1 MLRTAVLL
9 GLLGGFAFAPNTAFA
24 QQSTTASLQHLIQ
37 EAQREAS
44 EGNARQA
51 FERLRQEEQRF
62 AGRVQ
67 FDYWYGV
74 VGLRAGEIN
83 EAIMAL
89 ERAIANNPNHAGARL
104 ELAGA
109 YIRGGNLDGAE
120 EQLNHLETLDAPAR
134 AQEAMGRYREMIAE
148 RRARLERGQQVLMLG
163 MEMGYDSNFLN
174 YPSSFDLFANTF
186 LQGIAVL
193 EADSTLYG
201 SLRGAWWKRNDHA
214 NDLFS
219 EISVSGQSR
228 TNRSPEARQLDTDV
242 LQGSYMLGH
251 QASEHTDIKLGLELG
266 KVWLDG
272 DGFRDHMGF
281 VLNYTRR
288 LDQFGDG
295 PAQIAYNIRF
305 REFDFENDRSDYNA
319 WQGEI
324 DFSNQLNDRV
334 RLRSRISAERELAAD
349 TEQRPG
355 GNAIRQLVMV
365 GFDVNLSPQWQ
376 VKPSLAYNRVK
387 YSNPD
392 FMIFNHGEDVIR
404 DDDGFTSRIEI
415 VRRASNYLQMSLAVQ
430 YREQTSTV
438 EFFNLDQT
446 LVQWSLNYAY

>member
-1 MLRTAVLL
+1 VLRTLVLL
-9 GLLGGFAFAPNTAFA
+9 GLLGVSVFTSDVVSA
-24 QQSTTASLQHLIQ
+24 QQSPPASLQQLIQ
-37 EAQREAS
+37 EAQREAA

-74 VGLRAGEIN
+74 VGLRAGETN

-89 ERAIANNPNHAGARL
+89 ERAIATNPNHAGARL

-109 YIRGGNLDGAE
+109 YIRGGNLDGAD
-120 EQLNHLETLDAPAR
+120 EQLNYLETLDAPAR
-134 AQEAMGRYREMIAE
+134 AQEVMARYREMIAE

-163 MEMGYDSNFLN
+163 MEIGYDSNFLN

-186 LQGIAVL
+186 LQGIAIL
-193 EADSTLYG
+193 EADSTLY
-201 SLRGAWWKRNDHA
+201 SSFRGAWWQRSDHA
-214 NDLFS
+214 NDLFT
-219 EISVSGQSR
+219 EISFSGQSR
-228 TNRSPEARQLDTDV
+228 TNRNPEASQFDTDV
-242 LQGSYMLGH
+242 LQGSFMLG
-251 QASEHTDIKLGLELG
+251 QQTTEHSDMKMGVELG

-272 DGFRDHMGF
+272 NGFRDHLGF
-281 VLNYTRR
+281 VLNWTHR
-288 LDQFGDG
+288 LGQFGLDG
-295 PAQIAYNIRF
+295 AQIAYNVRY
-305 REFDFENDRSDYNA
+305 RQFDFDNDRSDYNA

-324 DFSNQLNDRV
+324 DFSNQLNNRV
-334 RLRSRISAERELAAD
+334 RLRSRFSAERELAANR
-349 TEQRPG
+349 ELRPG
-355 GNAIRQLVMV
+355 GDATRQHLTI
-365 GFDVNLSPQWQ
+365 GFDVNLNSMWQ
-376 VKPSLAYNRVK
+376 LKPSLAYNRVK
-387 YSNPD
+387 FSKPD

-415 VRRASNYLQMSLAVQ
+415 VRRASNYLQMSLAAQ

-446 LVQWSLNYAY
+446 MVQWSLSYAY